1 MDNRVEDATVPRT
14 SGLIFHAIEFN
25 DAEPDHAGLNLYS
38 LHLKDAHENGSY
50 GRLLEPKTG
59 RVTSCAVVVK
69 CLGNKTD
76 WVLSPRGGD
85 FSDSFEPDLKKRP
98 WVTFYREYAA
108 LKRIGHDYAPAVY
121 AFGYVSQAEGCGTL
135 TSPAIVMEKLGDEP
149 DGTSWMS
156 LRRAIESGAIY
167 DDTQGISA
175 CIRVGK
181 LLAAAVEHMRTRGIL
196 HHDISG
202 NNVFLHIDEKG
213 RIDKLRLIDF
223 GQAAR
228 VDGTQTN
235 MRPGTPSYAAPE
247 MVVFNSKTPYLPDK
261 VKKIL
266 ISSKNN
272 PGSDIWPIG
281 AALYH
286 VRTKKLPEYDCKAM
300 EIWDDEG
307 RAEVIKAKLIGL
319 ALEGDLSEA
328 DEKLNGII
336 IQCTRARAED
346 RPGPSDLIDMLSEL
360 DELLSRI
367 NARSLERTPAFR
379 RTTSNDKKAEVVPP
393 PNGNDMTPVFSV
405 EAATGAPTNVV
416 AAIYHV
422 IGMANGSPKVL
433 VLGASER
440 GCHANGVRIDG
451 ARYPLKKEAVVPIP
465 SNGWDH
471 GACPWTEVERA
482 YVRETIRPIS
492 IRGWFEGC
500 GKLKSIRGLENIDT
514 SLSKSMRRCFA
525 GCSSLTSLDV
535 SGWDVSAVEDLSAC
549 FDGCSSL
556 TSLDVSGWDVSAAE
570 DLSLCFADCSSL
582 TSLDVSGWDVS
593 SVTDM
598 GSMFNGCSSLRD
610 LDVSGWDVS
619 SVKNY
624 EGCFEGCSSLESSKI
639 ADWYVPME
647 NEGRRWGTE
656 STPEIASEAMKTSP
670 SIKNASE
677 WTQVSTP
684 ILRRKA
690 FVSRTGVTVSY
701 IGEGNRWGKYEVDG
715 TVAYDVDIRSDWA
728 PKKGELVLY
737 GVGDSGL
744 ASILV
749 HGYPHAPLRAGGD
762 IDRFITQAAVWWYL
776 RDCYGIGAISENFT
790 KTDADPYNLRK
801 LIMAL
806 VNQAKEARCKSDN
819 GIYSFGGKQLAACLF
834 ALEGDDK
841 PLVVSLANPDDYL

>member
-85 FSDSFEPDLKKRP
+85 FSDSFKPDLKKRP
-98 WVTFYREYAA
+98 WITFYREYAA
-108 LKRIGHDYAPAVY
+108 LKRIGHDYATAVY

-749 HGYPHAPLRAGGD
+749 HGYPHASLRAGGD
-762 IDRFITQAAVWWYL
+762 IDR
-776 RDCYGIGAISENFT
+776 
-790 KTDADPYNLRK
+790 
-801 LIMAL
+801 
-806 VNQAKEARCKSDN
+806 
-819 GIYSFGGKQLAACLF
+819 
-834 ALEGDDK
+834 
-841 PLVVSLANPDDYL
+841 

>member
-85 FSDSFEPDLKKRP
+85 FSDSFKPDLKKRP
-98 WVTFYREYAA
+98 WITFYREYAA

-175 CIRVGK
+175 CIRVGE

-535 SGWDVSAVEDLSAC
+535 SGWDVSA
-549 FDGCSSL
+549 
-556 TSLDVSGWDVSAAE
+556 AE

-749 HGYPHAPLRAGGD
+749 HGYPHASLRAGGD